1 MLAPIAPHLAEEC
14 LEIIG
19 RKDSVFKNTVW
30 FEADTEAIIE
40 DVANIAVQINGKL
53 RATIQL
59 PVNSEQSY
67 VKDIVFKDEKVIK
80 YVDGKQVVKEIFVKN
95 KIYNIVVR

>member
-1 MLAPIAPHLAEEC
+1 
-14 LEIIG
+14 
-19 RKDSVFKNTVW
+19 
-30 FEADTEAIIE
+30 E
-40 DVANIAVQINGKL
+40 DIANIAIQINGKL